1 MPGAIGSNVPTWRE
15 LGLDVTVTHWRGV
28 FGPPGM
34 SPQAVRYWDDYFSKL
49 VKTDAWKA
57 ALARIG
63 QEDAYLGSEAFRTAL
78 LEERELYKPFVAGFA
93 SQVSR

>member
-1 MPGAIGSNVPTWRE
+1 M
-15 LGLDVTVTHWRGV
+15 TVTHWRGV

-34 SPQAVRYWDDYFSKL
+34 SPEAVRDWDDDFSKL

-63 QEDAYLGSEAFRTAL
+63 QEDAYLGSAAFKTAL
-78 LEERELYKPFVAGFA
+78 VEERELNKPFVAAFA
-93 SQVSR
+93 SQDSK